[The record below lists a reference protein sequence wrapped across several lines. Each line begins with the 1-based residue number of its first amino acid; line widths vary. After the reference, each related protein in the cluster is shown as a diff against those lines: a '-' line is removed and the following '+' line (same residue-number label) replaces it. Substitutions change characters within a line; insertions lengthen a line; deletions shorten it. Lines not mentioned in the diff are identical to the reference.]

1 MAAILRKSSIV
12 ASLLFSL
19 LPMQAFAACGGAA
32 SSAALTSF
40 NDDPAAW
47 LSANAKIADLGS
59 HVEAIAAAA
68 VNANDPHFGK
78 ALNAMLA
85 RASAD
90 EGTAIGTAIAA
101 LGSACSDPRDP
112 NDTADKQYISA
123 NIAPNLLANS
133 NATAAYAKAN
143 GSETASGGLWRRGRR
158 RPGWWLGRWPHRRR
172 RRRCRRRDRNNRI
185 RERWLFERRNDQCAH
200 RRHHHVRVAADDIR
214 RQRRSD
220 CKSALIRIFSQAPN

>member
-1 MAAILRKSSIV
+1 MATILHKSSIV

-47 LSANAKIADLGS
+47 LSANAKSADLGS

-68 VNANDPHFGK
+68 VNAKDPHFGK

-133 NATAAYAKAN
+133 NANAAYAKAN
-143 GSETASGGLWRRGRR
+143 NSETASSGLGTERGSGLPGDLSGGGGGGGVGGDTGTTGFASGGFSSGGTINAPTGGIITSESRLTTFGAS
-158 RPGWWLGRWPHRRR
+158 GAAIVSPH
-172 RRRCRRRDRNNRI
+172 
-185 RERWLFERRNDQCAH
+185 
-200 RRHHHVRVAADDIR
+200 
-214 RQRRSD
+214 
-220 CKSALIRIFSQAPN
+220 

>member
-68 VNANDPHFGK
+68 VNAKDPHFGK

-133 NATAAYAKAN
+133 NANAAYAKAN
-143 GSETASGGLWRRGRR
+143 GSETASGGYGAEEGGGRAVAWGGGLIGGGGGGVGGETGTTGFASGGFSVAER
-158 RPGWWLGRWPHRRR
+158 SMRPP
-172 RRRCRRRDRNNRI
+172 
-185 RERWLFERRNDQCAH
+185 
-200 RRHHHVRVAADDIR
+200 AASSR
-214 RQRRSD
+214 
-220 CKSALIRIFSQAPN
+220 PNCG